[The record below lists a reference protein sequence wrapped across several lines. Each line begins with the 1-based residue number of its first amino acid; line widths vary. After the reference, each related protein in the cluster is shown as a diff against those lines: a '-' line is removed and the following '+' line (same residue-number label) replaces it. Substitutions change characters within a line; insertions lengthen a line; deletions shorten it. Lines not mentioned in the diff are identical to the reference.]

1 VDLPMSPE
9 SQRVLNFATEEA
21 GQREV
26 TTAHVLLGL
35 LRLPDCLATQMLNRH
50 GLSFADSGRAC

>member
-1 VDLPMSPE
+1 MSPE